1 MTRKLRLGMVGGGE
15 GAFIGGVH
23 RTAAQLDGHYELL
36 AAALS
41 SEPQRAARSAAALG
55 LDPERSYADYR
66 EMARAEAARPDGIEV
81 VSIVTP
87 NHLHAPVAT
96 AFLEAGMHVICDKP
110 LALSLQEGETLAA
123 LARQRQRVFA
133 LTHPYAG
140 YAMVRHARALVRNGA
155 LGALRLVQV
164 EYQQD
169 WLSQPIEQDGQH
181 KQACWRLDPARS
193 GPTGCLGD
201 IGSHAYQL
209 AAFVSGMLPS
219 QVSAELCSFVPGR
232 QLDDHAQ
239 MMLRYTCGARGLL
252 WASQVAAGCAN
263 ALRLRIFGSQAGL
276 AFDQERPD
284 ELWLTPVGGAA
295 QCLRQGHVDSA
306 AARHASRV
314 PAGHPQGY
322 QEAFAQLYVDAA
334 EQIRARQQARAPF
347 PESLDLPT
355 IEDGLAGHR
364 FIDAA
369 LASHRKNGLW
379 MDIQAVRNAH

>member
-1 MTRKLRLGMVGGGE
+1 MMRKLRLGMVGGGE
-15 GAFIGGVH
+15 GAFIGAVH
-23 RTAAQLDGHYELL
+23 RSAARLDGHYELL

-41 SEPQRAARSAAALG
+41 RDPQRAARSAAALG

-66 EMARAEAARPDGIEV
+66 DMARAEAARPDGIEV

-87 NHLHAPVAT
+87 NHLHAPVAM

-110 LALSLQEGETLAA
+110 LALSLQEGEALAV
-123 LARQRQRVFA
+123 LARQQQRVFA

-140 YAMVRHARALVRNGA
+140 YAMVRHARTLVREGA

-181 KQACWRLDPARS
+181 KQASWRLDPARG

-209 AAFVSGMLPS
+209 AAFVTGMQPAQL
-219 QVSAELCSFVPGR
+219 SAELCRFVPGR

-239 MMLRYTCGARGLL
+239 MMLRYANGARGLL

-263 ALRLRIFGSQAGL
+263 ALRLRIFGSEAGL

-284 ELWLTPVGGAA
+284 ELWLTPVGGTA
-295 QCLRQGHVDSA
+295 QCLRQGQVDSA
-306 AARHASRV
+306 AARHANRV

-322 QEAFAQLYVDAA
+322 QEAFAQLYTDAA
-334 EQIRARQQARAPF
+334 EQIRACQQKRVPSAA
-347 PESLDLPT
+347 SLEMPT
-355 IEDGLAGHR
+355 IEDGLAVHR

-369 LASHRKNGLW
+369 LASHRQNGAW
-379 MDIQAVRNAH
+379 TEIRG